1 LTLASDVA
9 FRRAFAVGI
18 DADRRPDNLN
28 AFAARRSV
36 GGTNSQFQQFV
47 SIDFGFEGEKN
58 ATIAHLWRGA
68 RAPDP

>member
-1 LTLASDVA
+1 LTLVGGVA
-9 FRRAFAVGI
+9 FRRALAVGL

-28 AFAARRSV
+28 AFAASRSV
-36 GGTNSQFQQFV
+36 SGTNSQFQQFV

-68 RAPDP
+68 RAPNP